1 MRSSVPRSVDDPLV
15 SGVQERWAERGLP
28 GTPWPFMAMCSVAR
42 LHHLLTKA
50 LEAELERLDLGRTG
64 YFLLT
69 MLALTAEGRAR
80 LGTLSRLMMI
90 HPTTVKLA
98 VDQLEAAGLV
108 SRRPHPTDRRA
119 TLVFIT
125 ETGRERAAAA
135 NRALE
140 SPDGA
145 LGAFAG
151 RHREIFEA
159 LQPARLAAGD
169 AEMVQ
174 DDMNRT

>member
-1 MRSSVPRSVDDPLV
+1 MRTPTPRCVDDPLV
-15 SGVQERWAERGLP
+15 SGVQERWTERGLP
-28 GTPWPFMAMCSVAR
+28 GAPWPFMAMCSVAR

-50 LEAELERLDLGRTG
+50 LEAELKRLDLGRTG

-69 MLALTAEGRAR
+69 TLALTREGQAR
-80 LGTLSRLMMI
+80 LSTLSRLMML
-90 HPTTVKLA
+90 HPTTVKLT

-108 SRRPHPTDRRA
+108 ARRPHPTDRRA
-119 TLVFIT
+119 TLVSIT
-125 ETGRERAAAA
+125 EEGRERAAAA
-135 NRALE
+135 NEALE

-151 RHREIFEA
+151 RHREIFDA

-169 AEMVQ
+169 A
-174 DDMNRT
+174 DL